1 MSRILTSTKDLP
13 HEKWIEYRRTGIGGS
28 DASTIVGL
36 NPYSSLYKL
45 YADKKGLISATED
58 TEVMR
63 QGRDFEEYVAKR
75 FTEATGKKVRRRNY
89 MFQHDDYDYVL
100 ADIDREII
108 GENAGL
114 ECKTTSVF
122 NKSDFEN
129 GEIPL
134 TYYVQMTHYMAV
146 MGYDRM
152 YLAVLILSKGFYW
165 FVIERDE
172 DEITALLQA
181 ESNFWNNYIMPEK
194 TPPIDGSRATEET
207 IAEIY
212 PDEGAYEEKITLSN
226 ELMEQYTHLKNLSDN
241 INSQLN
247 AVKNEIKT
255 TLGDSIY
262 GTCNNYKVTWK
273 SQNKTT
279 VDSKKLK
286 KEYFDI
292 YQKVTKT
299 SSSRVLRITEEK
311 E

>member
-13 HEKWIEYRRTGIGGS
+13 HEKWLEYRRTGIGGS

-89 MFQHDDYDYVL
+89 MFQHDDYDYIL

-172 DEITALLQA
+172 NEIATLLET
-181 ESNFWNNYIMPEK
+181 ESNFWNNYIIPERI
-194 TPPIDGSRATEET
+194 PPLDGSEATQEV
-207 IAEIY
+207 INEIY
-212 PDEGAYEEKITLSN
+212 PNGADNEIITISDN
-226 ELMEQYTHLKNLSDN
+226 LMQKYKHLKELSDD
-241 INSQLN
+241 INTQLT

-255 TLGDSIY
+255 VLGDNIH
-262 GTCNNYKVTWK
+262 GACNGYKVTWK

-286 KEYFDI
+286 KEYPNI
-292 YQKVTKT
+292 YEDVAKK

>member
-13 HEKWIEYRRTGIGGS
+13 YDKWLEYRRTGIGGS

-89 MFQHDDYDYVL
+89 MFQHDDYDYIL

-172 DEITALLQA
+172 DEITALMQA
-181 ESNFWNNYIMPEK
+181 ESDFWNDYIIPEK
-194 TPPIDGSRATEET
+194 MPPIDGSEATQET
-207 IAEIY
+207 ISEIY
-212 PDEGAYEEKITLSN
+212 PDGTDSEIITISDNLMQKYKHLKTLSADV
-226 ELMEQYTHLKNLSDN
+226 DN
-241 INSQLN
+241 QLD

-255 TLGDSIY
+255 TLGNNIY
-262 GTCNNYKVTWK
+262 GACNGYKVTWK
-273 SQNKTT
+273 SQEKTT

-286 KEYFDI
+286 KEYPDI
-292 YQKVTKT
+292 YENVAKI
-299 SSSRVLRITEEK
+299 SSTRVLRITEKK

>member
-13 HEKWIEYRRTGIGGS
+13 HDKWLEYRRTGIGGS

-75 FTEATGKKVRRRNY
+75 FTEVTGKKVRRRNY
-89 MFQHDDYDYVL
+89 MFQHDDYDYIL

-181 ESNFWNNYIMPEK
+181 ESDFWNNHIIPERI
-194 TPPIDGSRATEET
+194 PPIDGSEATQEV
-207 IAEIY
+207 ISEIY
-212 PDEGAYEEKITLSN
+212 PDDLDNEIITISDN
-226 ELMEQYTHLKNLSDN
+226 LMQKYKHLKELSDDVN
-241 INSQLN
+241 NQLN

-255 TLGDSIY
+255 VLGDNIH
-262 GTCNNYKVTWK
+262 GACNGYKVTWK
-273 SQNKTT
+273 SQSRTT

-286 KEYFDI
+286 KEYPDI
-292 YQKVTKT
+292 YILVTKS

>member
-13 HEKWIEYRRTGIGGS
+13 HDKWLEYRRTGIGGS
-28 DASTIVGL
+28 DASTVVGL

-89 MFQHDDYDYVL
+89 MFQHDDYDYIL

-181 ESNFWNNYIMPEK
+181 ESDFWNDYIIPEK
-194 TPPIDGSRATEET
+194 MPPIDGSEATQET
-207 IAEIY
+207 ISEMY
-212 PDEGAYEEKITLSN
+212 PDGADNETITI
-226 ELMEQYTHLKNLSDN
+226 SDN
-241 INSQLN
+241 LMQKYKRLKELSADVDNQLN
-247 AVKNEIKT
+247 AVKSEIKT
-255 TLGDSIY
+255 VLGDNIY
-262 GTCNNYKVTWK
+262 GACNGYKVTWK
-273 SQNKTT
+273 TQNKTT
-279 VDSKKLK
+279 VDTKKLK
-286 KEYFDI
+286 KEYPHI
-292 YQKVTKT
+292 YEAVAKS

-311 E
+311 EQ